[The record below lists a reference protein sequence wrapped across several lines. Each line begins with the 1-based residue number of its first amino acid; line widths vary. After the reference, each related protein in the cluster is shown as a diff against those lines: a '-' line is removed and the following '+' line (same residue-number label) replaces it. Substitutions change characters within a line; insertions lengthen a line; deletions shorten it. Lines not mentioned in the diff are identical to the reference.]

1 MVVTSLTS
9 VIIVNYNS
17 GQYLA
22 QCVTAV
28 LASTVLVEIFVVDN
42 ASTDDSIQHLR
53 QALPVD
59 APVTIE
65 QNAQNLGFAKANNQ
79 VLDKTKGD
87 YLLFLNP
94 DCFIEPDTVA
104 QSRVVMDAYP
114 NVGMAG
120 VMVCNP
126 DGSEQ
131 AGARRSVPS
140 PWRSVIRILH
150 LNQLFPNH
158 PRFKSFVLTQEPIPD
173 KPIELEG
180 ISGAFMFV
188 REAALEQVGGL
199 DEGYFLHCEDLDW
212 FMRFREQNWN
222 ILFVPHIK
230 VTHIKGACSDKQPV
244 AVLWYKHKGMV
255 RFYRKFFQ
263 QHYPWIVM
271 LMVISAV
278 WLRFAM
284 LATFSLVTRRGG
296 KSK

>member
-1 MVVTSLTS
+1 MAALTS

-28 LASTVLVEIFVVDN
+28 LASTVPVEVFVVDN
-42 ASTDDSIQHLR
+42 ASTDNSIQQLR
-53 QALPVD
+53 QALPNH
-59 APVTIE
+59 APVHIE
-65 QNAQNLGFAKANNQ
+65 QNTQNLGFAKANNQ
-79 VLDKTKGD
+79 AINKAIGD
-87 YLLFLNP
+87 YILCLNP
-94 DCFIEPDTVA
+94 DCFVEPDTLA
-104 QSRVVMDAYP
+104 KSRAMMDEYP
-114 NVGMAG
+114 NAGMAG

-140 PWRSVIRILH
+140 PWRSVIRVLH
-150 LNQLFPNH
+150 LDKLFPNH
-158 PRFKSFVLTQEPIPD
+158 PRFKSFVLTEEPLPNT
-173 KPIELEG
+173 PIELEG
-180 ISGAFMFV
+180 VSGAYMFI
-188 REAALEQVGGL
+188 RQTALAEVGGL

-212 FMRFREQNWN
+212 FMRFREQNWK
-222 ILFVPHIK
+222 ILFIPQIK

-244 AVLWYKHKGMV
+244 TVLWYKHKGMV

-263 QHYPWIVM
+263 QRYPWIVM

-284 LATFSLVTRRGG
+284 LATLTIVTHRGG
-296 KSK
+296 TSK

>member
-1 MVVTSLTS
+1 MAVTSLTS

-22 QCVTAV
+22 QCVMAV
-28 LASTVLVEIFVVDN
+28 LASTVPVEVFVVDN
-42 ASTDDSIQHLR
+42 ASMDDSIQQLR
-53 QALPVD
+53 QILPKH
-59 APVTIE
+59 APVSIE
-65 QNAQNLGFAKANNQ
+65 QNVQNQGFAKANNQ

-94 DCFIEPDTVA
+94 DCFVETDTLE
-104 QSRVVMDAYP
+104 QSRMVMNTHSD
-114 NVGMAG
+114 VGMAG
-120 VMVCNP
+120 VLVCNP

-150 LNQLFPNH
+150 LNTLFPNH
-158 PRFKSFVLTQEPIPD
+158 PRFKSFVLTQEPIPK

-188 REAALEQVGGL
+188 RQSALAQVGGL

-212 FMRFREQNWN
+212 FMRFREQNWK
-222 ILFVPHIK
+222 ILFIPHIK

-244 AVLWYKHKGMV
+244 AVLWYKHKGMI

-263 QHYPWIVM
+263 QRYSWLVM
-271 LMVISAV
+271 LVVIGAV
-278 WLRFAM
+278 WLRFAV
-284 LATFSLVTRRGG
+284 LAALSVVTRRGG